1 MGSESSSKG
10 NISTTNLAHTC
21 RRTNRKRAII
31 MLTDKE
37 IDEAAQRVTGFR
49 RSDPLTGILDGYETL
64 LQSYR
69 RLKSDYEEEREARER
84 YKQLARGQERN
95 PFVLVLVD
103 ADGYVFH
110 DNLIKAGA
118 EGGSLAAQRLNDTI
132 RDSLRR
138 KNIEHCDVVIRV
150 YANVAG
156 LSKAL
161 AKAGLVGAHGRSMT
175 PFIANFNRSY
185 PLTDF
190 VDAGELKENADFK
203 VRGLLR
209 LYAENAQCKH
219 VYFAACHDAGYVS
232 ELTPYRN
239 QHERFTLVKT
249 SGLHFHDEFSK
260 LGLPVE
266 ELPGVFRAP
275 GSAMDAFYPKP
286 FQPATNGS
294 AEPKVPATPK
304 SQKAAA
310 TGPMCQFALAGRCK
324 YGSGCKFT
332 HPDNS
337 QTSTPPV
344 GNSTTS
350 LNWRKPA
357 QGAGPSNGHEIGP
370 GNKSRDNFGKVSS
383 SQSMEVAKLLP
394 KKEDIP
400 EDHVAVNK
408 DNHRLDY
415 YIPEPTP
422 EAEGR
427 LKARSTSRRLCNAK
441 HIAGRCDNPSCEY
454 DHRPLEEDL
463 KPVLEW
469 LSRTLPCM
477 KRGACRNA
485 RCTSGHICQKGPSCK
500 YRGGKAFCRLGFQCH
515 IDNLAVDR
523 YVPAST
529 PGPTGSLS
537 HSVDGD
543 DDGDDDCSSCA
554 THESD
559 EEGEDGATLPVSSNG
574 TD

>member
-1 MGSESSSKG
+1 
-10 NISTTNLAHTC
+10 
-21 RRTNRKRAII
+21 

-37 IDEAAQRVTGFR
+37 IEEAAQRVTSFR
-49 RSDPLTGILDGYETL
+49 QSDSLTGILDGYELL
-64 LQSYR
+64 LQSYK
-69 RLKSDYEEEREARER
+69 RLKSDYEEERELRER

-110 DNLIKAGA
+110 DSLIKAGA
-118 EGGSLAAQRLNDTI
+118 DGGSLAAQRINDTI

-138 KNIEHCDVVIRV
+138 KNLEHCEVVVRV

-161 AKAGLVGAHGRSMT
+161 AKAGLVGPHSRAMT

-203 VRGLLR
+203 LRGLLR

-232 ELTPYRN
+232 ELTQYRN
-239 QHERFTLVKT
+239 HHERFTLIKT
-249 SGLHFHDEFSK
+249 SGLYFHDEFSK
-260 LGLPVE
+260 LGLPLE
-266 ELPGVFRAP
+266 ELPGVFRAS
-275 GSAMDAFYPKP
+275 GSAMDSFYPKP
-286 FQPATNGS
+286 FQSAASIS
-294 AEPKVPATPK
+294 AEPQIPATPPTAPK
-304 SQKAAA
+304 SQKAV
-310 TGPMCQFALAGRCK
+310 GNVFFCQFALSGRCK
-324 YGSGCKFT
+324 YGSGCKFP

-337 QTSTPPV
+337 QASTPSI
-344 GNSTTS
+344 GSSTAS
-350 LNWRKPA
+350 LSWRNPG
-357 QGAGPSNGHEIGP
+357 QGIGPYNTHNGHENNP
-370 GNKSRDNFGKVSS
+370 SNKSRDNFGKVSS
-383 SQSMEVAKLLP
+383 QIVETARLLP

-400 EDHVAVNK
+400 EGHVPVNR
-408 DNHRLDY
+408 DDHRLDC

-427 LKARSTSRRLCNAK
+427 LKARSSSRRLCNAK

-469 LSRTLPCM
+469 LSRTLPCA

-485 RCTSGHICQKGPSCK
+485 SCTSGHICQKGPSCK

-515 IDNLAVDR
+515 TDDLAVYR
-523 YVPAST
+523 FVPAST
-529 PGPTGSLS
+529 PGPSGRLTYSA
-537 HSVDGD
+537 
-543 DDGDDDCSSCA
+543 DDDCGSSA
-554 THESD
+554 THASD
-559 EEGEDGATLPVSSNG
+559 DEDEDGATLPVSSNG
-574 TD
+574 IH